1 MQQGLSTLLMLL
13 CRISP
18 LPFSPRTLHQPGD
31 ETRSRCPWAPVSR
44 ILGTVPRIRTEETVV
59 TIIMRWQFYLSTWSI
74 FGSPQKKQIFCWL
87 WSFSIH
93 LIIAKN
99 YKKLKDKLPIQG
111 QTTILFIFHQPE
123 KSWILGF
130 PLLTKLYRGQPM
142 DRPTNDVVLVHLF
155 NKHRHSALRFGFN
168 RQQGPLVLLRAT
180 PQAAIIG
187 NSDRWWRIELN
198 GNPRYL

>member
-1 MQQGLSTLLMLL
+1 MQQGLSTLLM
-13 CRISP
+13 
-18 LPFSPRTLHQPGD
+18 PFSPRTLHQPGD
-31 ETRSRCPWAPVSR
+31 ETHSRCPWAPVSR
-44 ILGTVPRIRTEETVV
+44 ILGTVPRIRTEKIVV
-59 TIIMRWQFYLSTWSI
+59 TIMRWQFYHSTWSI
-74 FGSPQKKQIFCWL
+74 FGSPQKKTNLLLVVVIFH
-87 WSFSIH
+87 SFNNS
-93 LIIAKN
+93 
-99 YKKLKDKLPIQG
+99 KKLKDKLPIQG

-155 NKHRHSALRFGFN
+155 NKHRHGALRFGFN

-180 PQAAIIG
+180 PKAAIIG
-187 NSDRWWRIELN
+187 NSDKWWRIELN